1 MYGGGGGDSSG
12 ALRKEQRAREEQ
24 LRQGTQAIDRQ
35 FSSFGPGFYDARAK
49 AYERFALPTLADE
62 YQRANQGLGYRMAG
76 QGLFRSS
83 VNEAARAN
91 LGRTVSQQKRS
102 IADEGIRQG
111 QALRGEVEQN
121 RSNLLNQLYATNNPS
136 LAQSQAIAAASN
148 FSSPSP
154 FAPVGGFLNDWSNI
168 YLARRL
174 GETYGPVTEQANQ
187 RRSVFGAPMPSTTR
201 TIK

>member
-1 MYGGGGGDSSG
+1 MYGGGGDSSK
-12 ALRKEQRAREEQ
+12 ALREEQRAREEQ
-24 LRQGTQAIDRQ
+24 LRTGTQAINRE
-35 FSSFGPGFYDARAK
+35 FESFGPGFYDQRAQ

-62 YQRANQGLGYRMAG
+62 YLRSSRGLGYRLAG

-83 VNEAARAN
+83 ASEKARAD
-91 LGRTVSQQKRS
+91 LGREVSRQKRS

-136 LAQSQAIAAASN
+136 LAQSQAIASASQMRA
-148 FSSPSP
+148 PSP

-168 YLARRL
+168 YLAKQL
-174 GETYGPVTEQANQ
+174 GNIYGPTTDMAQQ
-187 RRSVFGAPMPSTTR
+187 RGRSGFGAPMPTTTR